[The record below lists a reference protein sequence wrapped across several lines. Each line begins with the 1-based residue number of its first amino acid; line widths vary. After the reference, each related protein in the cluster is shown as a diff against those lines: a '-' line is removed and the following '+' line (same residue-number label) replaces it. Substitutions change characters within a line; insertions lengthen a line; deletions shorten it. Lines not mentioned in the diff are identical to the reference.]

1 MRELNLA
8 VRFLLELCVLTAFA
22 YWGWANGSG
31 GWRWV
36 LTVLLPLAGATV
48 WGRWVAPKAS
58 RRLSDPARLGVEIV
72 IFSLAAAAL
81 VGAGRPE
88 LGLILAAALM
98 VNTSLAVL
106 WHQR

>member
-1 MRELNLA
+1 MA
-8 VRFLLELCVLTAFA
+8 IRFLLELCVLAAFG

-31 GWRWV
+31 GWRWALV
-36 LTVLLPLAGATV
+36 VGLPLAGALV
-48 WGRWVAPKAS
+48 WGRWVAPKAP
-58 RRLSDPARLGVEIV
+58 RRLTDPARLGVEIV
-72 IFSLAAAAL
+72 IFSLGAAAL
-81 VGAGRPE
+81 VAAGRPE